1 MKQPFILTLVSSV
14 ACAATAANKAPENT
28 TPTKSKTPNVVF
40 IYADDLGY
48 GDLECYGA
56 KNVQTPN
63 VNRLAKSGILF
74 TNAHATAAT
83 STPSRY
89 SMLTGEYAWRKEG
102 TDVAA
107 GNAGM
112 IIEERMYSTV
122 QGPWY
127 YFTADDGQID
137 LVKHDYL
144 GIGTLESY
152 LKLKAYFGE
161 QAMVPLY
168 VEVDD
173 GLRLSR
179 ALERERK
186 QTEPKYA
193 EMCRRFLADCEDFTE
208 EKIAEAGIVR
218 RFSNNSTPEDCF
230 SEIQNF
236 VEQQKKL

>member
-1 MKQPFILTLVSSV
+1 MGKIYYLMGKSASGKDHIYEHLIQETALDLKPFVLY
-14 ACAATAANKAPENT
+14 T
-28 TPTKSKTPNVVF
+28 TRPIRSGEQDGREYFFVDEK
-40 IYADDLGY
+40 
-48 GDLECYGA
+48 
-56 KNVQTPN
+56 
-63 VNRLAKSGILF
+63 RLSEL
-74 TNAHATAAT
+74 
-83 STPSRY
+83 R
-89 SMLTGEYAWRKEG
+89 E
-102 TDVAA
+102 A
-107 GNAGM
+107 GK

-137 LVKHDYL
+137 LAK
-144 GIGTLESY
+144 
-152 LKLKAYFGE
+152 
-161 QAMVPLY
+161 LY

>member
-1 MKQPFILTLVSSV
+1 MGKIYYLMGKSASGKDHIYEHLIQETALDLKPFVLY
-14 ACAATAANKAPENT
+14 T
-28 TPTKSKTPNVVF
+28 TRPIRSGEQDGREYFFVDEK
-40 IYADDLGY
+40 
-48 GDLECYGA
+48 
-56 KNVQTPN
+56 
-63 VNRLAKSGILF
+63 RLSEL
-74 TNAHATAAT
+74 
-83 STPSRY
+83 R
-89 SMLTGEYAWRKEG
+89 E
-102 TDVAA
+102 A
-107 GNAGM
+107 GK

-193 EMCRRFLADCEDFTE
+193 EILRRRKLRKLELSADFPIILRRKTVFPKFRILWNNRKSCDILNAVLVRNTKELQGVILCRVF
-208 EKIAEAGIVR
+208 R
-218 RFSNNSTPEDCF
+218 R
-230 SEIQNF
+230 
-236 VEQQKKL
+236 L

>member
-1 MKQPFILTLVSSV
+1 MGKIYYLMGKSASGKDHIYENLIQETALDLKPFVLY
-14 ACAATAANKAPENT
+14 T
-28 TPTKSKTPNVVF
+28 TRPIRSGEQDGREYFFVDEK
-40 IYADDLGY
+40 
-48 GDLECYGA
+48 
-56 KNVQTPN
+56 
-63 VNRLAKSGILF
+63 RLSEL
-74 TNAHATAAT
+74 
-83 STPSRY
+83 R
-89 SMLTGEYAWRKEG
+89 E
-102 TDVAA
+102 A
-107 GNAGM
+107 GK

-152 LKLKAYFGE
+152 LKLKA
-161 QAMVPLY
+161 
-168 VEVDD
+168 
-173 GLRLSR
+173 
-179 ALERERK
+179 
-186 QTEPKYA
+186 
-193 EMCRRFLADCEDFTE
+193 DCEDFTE

>member
-1 MKQPFILTLVSSV
+1 MNLYTSLTLRYLKE
-14 ACAATAANKAPENT
+14 NKALELKEIVPYTTRPMRKGEENG
-28 TPTKSKTPNVVF
+28 V
-40 IYADDLGY
+40 GY
-48 GDLECYGA
+48 YFVD
-56 KNVQTPN
+56 
-63 VNRLAKSGILF
+63 
-74 TNAHATAAT
+74 NAAYEAMRREGKVIE
-83 STPSRY
+83 SRSY
-89 SMLTGEYAWRKEG
+89 DT
-102 TDVAA
+102 
-107 GNAGM
+107 
-112 IIEERMYSTV
+112 I
-122 QGPWY
+122 QGKWH

-137 LVKHDYL
+137 LAKHDYL

>member
-1 MKQPFILTLVSSV
+1 
-14 ACAATAANKAPENT
+14 
-28 TPTKSKTPNVVF
+28 
-40 IYADDLGY
+40 
-48 GDLECYGA
+48 
-56 KNVQTPN
+56 
-63 VNRLAKSGILF
+63 
-74 TNAHATAAT
+74 
-83 STPSRY
+83 
-89 SMLTGEYAWRKEG
+89 
-102 TDVAA
+102 
-107 GNAGM
+107 
-112 IIEERMYSTV
+112 MYSPV

-137 LVKHDYL
+137 LAKHDYL

-179 ALERERK
+179 ALELERK

-193 EMCRRFLADCEDFTE
+193 EMCRRFLADCEEFTE

-218 RFSNNSTPEDCF
+218 RYSNNSPPED
-230 SEIQNF
+230 
-236 VEQQKKL
+236 

>member
-1 MKQPFILTLVSSV
+1 MGKIFYIAGKSSSGKDTIYRRLLDCTDLRLETLVPY
-14 ACAATAANKAPENT
+14 TTRPIRDGEENGREYFFT
-28 TPTKSKTPNVVF
+28 DE
-40 IYADDLGY
+40 AE
-48 GDLECYGA
+48 LE
-56 KNVQTPN
+56 
-63 VNRLAKSGILF
+63 RLRA
-74 TNAHATAAT
+74 
-83 STPSRY
+83 
-89 SMLTGEYAWRKEG
+89 EG
-102 TDVAA
+102 K
-107 GNAGM
+107 
-112 IIEERMYSTV
+112 IIEERMYSTFY
-122 QGPWY
+122 GPWY

-218 RFSNNSTPEDCF
+218 RFFNNSTPEDCF

>member
-1 MKQPFILTLVSSV
+1 MGKIYYLMGKSASGKDHIYEHLIQETALDLKPFVLY
-14 ACAATAANKAPENT
+14 T
-28 TPTKSKTPNVVF
+28 TRPIRSGEQDGREYFFVDEK
-40 IYADDLGY
+40 
-48 GDLECYGA
+48 
-56 KNVQTPN
+56 
-63 VNRLAKSGILF
+63 RLSEL
-74 TNAHATAAT
+74 
-83 STPSRY
+83 R
-89 SMLTGEYAWRKEG
+89 E
-102 TDVAA
+102 A
-107 GNAGM
+107 GK

-137 LVKHDYL
+137 LAKHDYL

-152 LKLKAYFGE
+152 LKLEAYFGE

-193 EMCRRFLADCEDFTE
+193 EMCRIFLADCEDFTE